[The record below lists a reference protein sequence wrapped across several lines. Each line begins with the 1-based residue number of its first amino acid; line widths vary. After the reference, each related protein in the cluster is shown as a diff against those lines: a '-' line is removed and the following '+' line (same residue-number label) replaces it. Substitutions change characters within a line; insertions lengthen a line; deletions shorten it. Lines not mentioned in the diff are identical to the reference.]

1 MTSNDQITTDFLV
14 IGSGLAGL
22 SFSLKAA
29 GAGSIALV
37 TKQDIA
43 ESSSRYAQGGIAAV
57 TDRDDSFQDHIRDT
71 LRAGDGL
78 CRPGVVELVV
88 NSAPERIRELIELG
102 VRFTRRRKN
111 RTEYDLGRE
120 GGHSRRRV
128 LHAADQTGAEIEKC
142 LVEA

>member
-1 MTSNDQITTDFLV
+1 MAVKEITTDFLV

-57 TDRDDSFQDHIRDT
+57 TARDDSFAEHIRDT
-71 LRAGDGL
+71 IRAGDGL
-78 CRPGVVELVV
+78 CNREIVELVV
-88 NSAPERIRELIELG
+88 NTAPDRNTL
-102 VRFTRRRKN
+102 
-111 RTEYDLGRE
+111 
-120 GGHSRRRV
+120 
-128 LHAADQTGAEIEKC
+128 Q
-142 LVEA
+142 